1 MPTLPAFAFVTTDE
15 APAVASPD
23 RTGLIALGLLVAAVV
38 VVMWRPLLRLLLIA
52 LVALVVIGL
61 GVVMTPDLTPTE
73 APSTSTP
80 QPPTTAPPT
89 PSVTQRAQTG

>member
-1 MPTLPAFAFVTTDE
+1 
-15 APAVASPD
+15 
-23 RTGLIALGLLVAAVV
+23 
-38 VVMWRPLLRLLLIA
+38 
-52 LVALVVIGL
+52 VALVVIGL